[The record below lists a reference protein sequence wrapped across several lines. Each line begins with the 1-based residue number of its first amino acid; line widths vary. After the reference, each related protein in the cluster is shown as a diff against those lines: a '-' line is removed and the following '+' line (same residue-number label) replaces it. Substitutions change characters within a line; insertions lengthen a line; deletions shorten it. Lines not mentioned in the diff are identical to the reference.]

1 MNPYRIVN
9 ILSRKMQANI
19 GTEVA
24 TEYPGKNDIHGRK
37 EGAIKCSIFGV
48 AIDEWLKQLR
58 VSFMARAAR
67 IQRIP

>member
-1 MNPYRIVN
+1 MDPYRIVN

-24 TEYPGKNDIHGRK
+24 TEYPGKNNIHGRK

-48 AIDEWLKQLR
+48 AIDE
-58 VSFMARAAR
+58 
-67 IQRIP
+67 